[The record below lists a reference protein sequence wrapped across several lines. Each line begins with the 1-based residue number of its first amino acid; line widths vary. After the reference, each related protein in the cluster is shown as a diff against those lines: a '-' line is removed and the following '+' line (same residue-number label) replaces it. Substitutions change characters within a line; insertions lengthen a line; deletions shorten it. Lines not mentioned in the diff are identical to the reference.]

1 MTTQTRHSALILH
14 IDEQLD
20 ENRHRDLI
28 TAVNAKRGVSS
39 VRTPKSGSRLLVV
52 DYDPLA
58 TDWFEILTQVRRQSV
73 AVQRVG

>member
-1 MTTQTRHSALILH
+1 MTRQNKRSALILH
-14 IDEQLD
+14 ISEKLD
-20 ENRHRDLI
+20 ENRHRDLVS
-28 TAVNAKRGVSS
+28 AVHEKKGVAD
-39 VRTPKSGSRLLVV
+39 VRFPGTGSRLLVV

>member
-1 MTTQTRHSALILH
+1 MTTQTKHSALILH

-20 ENRHRDLI
+20 ENRHRDLV
-28 TAVNAKRGVSS
+28 TAVNENTGVAA
-39 VRTPKSGSRLLVV
+39 VRSPKKGSRLLVV

-58 TDWFEILTQVRRQSV
+58 TDWIEILTQVRRQSV